1 MQINFVKLRQRI
13 QERKNLATCTQ
24 NLLNRR
30 AVSWVS
36 VLEWGDLRFNQTTFE
51 ATYADQPIDLTAKE
65 CRLLEMFLYNERRVL
80 TRSEILERLWYQEKA
95 PSIDTVKAHIN
106 HLRQKLQAVGAPRDL
121 IETIYGVGYRLKA
134 KP

>member
-13 QERKNLATCTQ
+13 QERKNLATCIQ

-30 AVSWVS
+30 GVSSVS
-36 VLEWGDLRFNQTTFE
+36 VLEWGELRFNKTTFE
-51 ATYADQPIDLTAKE
+51 STYAYQPIDLTAKE
-65 CRLLEMFLYNERRVL
+65 CSFLEMFLYNERRVL
-80 TRSEILERLWYQEKA
+80 TRSEILERLWYQEKT